1 MFFSP
6 IFLAIALTGEVLGTC
21 DDTATNCD
29 DTATNCDDT
38 ATDCDDTAT
47 NCDDTAFNCPCPDEI
62 NRSDLRKGWNRTVF
76 HCNNANINDTD
87 KFTRYPGIL
96 SNYDYRQMT
105 PDSIFIKRV
114 LLITLMKNVYDDVGK
129 VAREEITFKNVIQ
142 PLIDLDGEYHT
153 QSNALTFARQVAM
166 DKTVRDA
173 SADASKKISELG
185 IDLSLRKDVYENIKA
200 FNKTEE
206 AKSLNYE
213 QKRYLDVALRDG
225 KRDGLLLSGDELEEF
240 KKKKK
245 KVSEIEIDFRKCL
258 DEDSSHFY
266 AEEKDLEGVPQDVIK
281 SMEKDESGKYKVTTK
296 GPHYGPVIKYCKNP
310 RTRYIMESTYQSRCM
325 EENTPRVEEM
335 IALRQRNAELLGYPN
350 HAAFVQEIRMA
361 KNPETVEKFLNDLI
375 TKLQILWKR
384 EKESWLKLKKIEAEE
399 LGFEFN
405 GKIAMED
412 ILYYRTQSEKKEYSV
427 DKSKLKEYFP
437 LETVIKGMLEIYQ
450 RLLGLNFKKLENGEV
465 WHDDVIMYQ
474 VNDKATKEHIGYFY
488 MDLHPREGKRIG
500 AAQYYL
506 QPGSLDR
513 FGYRQKAISAMV
525 TNFPK
530 PSGDNPALLEHSDV
544 KTMFH
549 EFGHI
554 MHGICSRTNI
564 STFAGPRTER
574 DFVETPSTML
584 ENWVWEEESLKMM
597 SGHYKDGSPIP
608 LDLLKNLVA
617 SKASNSGAS
626 NLRRIFYATL
636 DLKLHTTGEVDIMQL
651 AKNLYKDLLGME
663 LINGTNMAAPFR
675 HLVGYS
681 AGYYGY
687 MWSNVFSQDMFDTRF
702 RKEGILNPETGM
714 DYRLK
719 ILRPGGSI
727 DAAEM
732 LRNFLGREPNQ
743 NAFLQSIGQAC
754 TLGS

>member
-38 ATDCDDTAT
+38 ATDCYDTAT

-76 HCNNANINDTD
+76 HYNNANINDTD

-105 PDSIFIKRV
+105 PDSFFIER
-114 LLITLMKNVYDDVGK
+114 LLLMTLMKNVYDDVGK

-142 PLIDLDGEYHT
+142 PLIDLDGEVYT
-153 QSNALTFARQVAM
+153 QSVALKFARQVAM

-173 SADASKKISELG
+173 SAEADKKISELV

-213 QKRYLDVALRDG
+213 QKRYLDVALRNG
-225 KRDGLLLSGDELEEF
+225 KRNGLLLSGDELEEF

-258 DEDSSHFY
+258 SEDNSHFY
-266 AEEKDLEGVPQDVIK
+266 AEEKDLEGVPQDVIE

-296 GPHYGPVIKYCKNP
+296 GPHYSPVIKYCKNP
-310 RTRYIMESTYQSRCM
+310 QTRYIMESTYQSRCM

-361 KNPETVEKFLNDLI
+361 KKPETVEKFLNDLI

-412 ILYYRTQSEKKEYSV
+412 FPYYRTQSEKKEYSV

-450 RLLGLNFKKLENGEV
+450 TLLGLNFKKLENGEV
-465 WHDDVIMYQ
+465 WHDDVSMYQ

-500 AAQYYL
+500 AAAYYL

-544 KTMFH
+544 ETMFH

-564 STFAGPRTER
+564 STFAGTQTER
-574 DFVETPSTML
+574 DFVEAPSTML

-617 SKASNSGAS
+617 SKASNSGAYY
-626 NLRRIFYATL
+626 LRLIFRATL

-663 LINGTNMAAPFR
+663 VINGTNMAASFR

-681 AGYYGY
+681 AGYYAY
-687 MWSNVFSQDMFDTRF
+687 PWSRVFSQDMFDTRF

-727 DAAEM
+727 NAAEM
-732 LRNFLGREPNQ
+732 LHNFLGRVPNQ